1 MKVTRLV
8 GLGTLCVSAGIGAWA
23 CTDEEATNPLLAPDG
38 GPIGTTDSSTTGD
51 TGIPPFDAALDAPLD
66 AALWCGSGAVDG
78 GAKSRCS
85 TYQWDDFAA
94 TDAGA
99 DADLGTANC
108 KACPG
113 RALTC
118 ADLVRRVDGGS
129 SQVVSP
135 TYDHY
140 VTKTLSVDV
149 TAHAGEIVGGAVTV
163 THATCYGSPYSDA
176 SVFTVPVQV
185 HGNNIRAPLAAN
197 LADGGTYDSPCG
209 VITYQL
215 VDSCCTPSTVKFET
229 YFDPEFGLYKT
240 SCPDGG

>member
-1 MKVTRLV
+1 MKVMRLV
-8 GLGTLCVSAGIGAWA
+8 GFGTICVSAGIGVWA
-23 CTDEEATNPLLAPDG
+23 CGDEDAANPLLLPDG
-38 GPIGTTDSSTTGD
+38 GPNVTSDSSTSD
-51 TGIPPFDAALDAPLD
+51 TGGGGNDATLDAPLD
-66 AALWCGSGAVDG
+66 AGGWCGKIDG
-78 GAKSRCS
+78 GAQSRC
-85 TYQWDDFAA
+85 TPYQWDDFAA

-99 DADLGTANC
+99 DADLGAANC

-118 ADLVRRVDGGS
+118 ADLVRRIDGGG

-135 TYDHY
+135 TYDHFA
-140 VTKTLSVDV
+140 TKTLSVDV

-163 THATCYGSPYSDA
+163 THATCYGAPQNDA

-185 HGNNIRAPLAAN
+185 HGNNIRAPLAGN
-197 LADGGTYDSPCG
+197 LSDAGGSYDSPCG

-215 VDSCCTPSTVKFET
+215 VDTCCTPSTVKFET
-229 YFDPEFGLYKT
+229 YFDPEFGLFKT